1 MAPKL
6 FMASAILTLVF
17 ASGVAAQ
24 VLRDPYVS
32 SGVGSYR
39 FYKDVENLSIKVPT
53 VVEVSFAEDL
63 IERPLFAV
71 FDRTEGIFEPS
82 FFKQETLLNETPVSI
97 SPTSSGLY
105 QNRMLDKDIRTY
117 ADFPLPNDRQG
128 EVQLTLTSVTPI
140 ISSSLMLLLDNN
152 VAMPTSIEI
161 RASVDNQ
168 ERIVVAKKAMTQS
181 TINFP
186 QTTSDYWKIDMTFS
200 QPLRISE
207 LRLIQDNAKRS
218 STRTLRFLAQ
228 PGHAYRIYF
237 DPDKSITIPVRE
249 MGNLASA
256 KEVLAVKA
264 SQPQNNPNYV
274 IADSDNDDVPDIR
287 DNCISH
293 PNTDQLDV
301 NGNGRGDVCDD
312 FDQDGRINSQDNCP
326 NHPNLDQKDRDSDG
340 SGDVCDKEESR
351 VTERYPWIPWVGIGF
366 AALVLATLFILTAR
380 AKGLPKGGEGSQQE

>member
-6 FMASAILTLVF
+6 LMASAILALVF
-17 ASGVAAQ
+17 ASGAEAQ
-24 VLRDPYVS
+24 GLRDPHVS
-32 SGVGSYR
+32 SGFSSYR
-39 FYKDVENLSIKVPT
+39 FYKDVENLSIKVPA
-53 VVEVSFAEDL
+53 VVEVSFAEDF
-63 IERPLFAV
+63 IERPLFGV

-82 FFKQETLLNETPVSI
+82 FFKQETLLNETLVSI
-97 SPTSSGLY
+97 SPTSSGFY
-105 QNRMLDKDIRTY
+105 QDRMLDKDIRTY
-117 ADFPLPNDRQG
+117 ADFPLPNDKQG
-128 EVQLTLTSVTPI
+128 EIQLTLTSVTPI

-168 ERIVVAKKAMTQS
+168 ERIVVAKKSMTQS

-207 LRLIQDNAKRS
+207 LRLIQDNAKKS

-228 PGHAYRIYF
+228 PDHAYRIYF
-237 DPDKSITIPVRE
+237 DPDKSTTIPTRE

-256 KEVLAVKA
+256 KEVLVVKT
-264 SQPQNNPNYV
+264 SQPQNNPSYV
-274 IADSDNDDVPDIR
+274 VADSDNDDVPDIR

-293 PNTDQLDV
+293 SNTDQLDL

-366 AALVLATLFILTAR
+366 AALVLGLLFALMAR
-380 AKGLPKGGEGSQQE
+380 AKGLPKVDES